1 MNTKNQP
8 VTRDIDPGSAQDL
21 LERVP
26 RACLAF
32 AGDNGPLLQ
41 PVEVVWQGGRF
52 LAGIPE
58 GTASRPLSGQEV
70 VLLIDEGIY
79 YFDLRALTIRG
90 PAQPAAVPPGAR
102 AGCAWLE
109 LIPTKMVAWDYG
121 KMRPAS
127 KANNA

>member
-41 PVEVVWQGGRF
+41 PVEVVWQAGRYWI
-52 LAGIPE
+52 GIPAE
-58 GTASRPLSGQEV
+58 TNHPPATGQEV

-79 YFDLRALTIRG
+79 YFDLRALTLRG
-90 PAQPAAVPPGAR
+90 QAQPAAAPPGAR

>member
-21 LERVP
+21 LERLP

-32 AGDNGPLLQ
+32 AGENGPQLQ
-41 PVEVVWQGGRF
+41 PVEVIWQGGRCRV
-52 LAGIPE
+52 GIPE
-58 GTASRPLSGQEV
+58 GAASHPLSGQEV

-90 PAQPAAVPPGAR
+90 QAQPAAAPPGAR
-102 AGCAWLE
+102 SGYAWLE
-109 LIPTKMVAWDYG
+109 LVPSKMVAWDYG